1 MTAITLGNQYNFL
14 RHVITLES
22 IGIVPVIIGR
32 GIVIGIG
39 TCTRGPAMELYGIA
53 ASSPSL
59 IRKTYWEGPLKEG
72 LETAAGQGCSIVYG
86 MRVLG
91 ENYATADLD
100 VTDAQAGAVGTF
112 TATGPGTWGNI
123 PTITIEDGD
132 YSGTKKETFNGNGA
146 EVTTPYALLYNDL
159 VESTVNYVK
168 VAGVAKSL
176 VYTGTP
182 DPGEAYYNKTTG
194 HLSFATTE
202 WPTTAQQIE
211 IRYKYK
217 SRKITLQDETG
228 LPIVYNNITSL
239 TMLDA
244 KMKNDSL
251 CTFDAEVGATHLPQ
265 NMAATNMAGG
275 SDGTTITV
283 DDWEL
288 AFNTI
293 LETLPKEIIPSSIF
307 ATACKSEDGVTD
319 WDIPPL
325 MDAFLWEMGNK
336 KTPCQG
342 FITLPATA
350 TSQEIADYKEGYV
363 NLFMTLISNGYD
375 NLEKDLAPARAGQE
389 AALQLGVSPATDSNS
404 IKGINGL
411 LFQWTEPEREV
422 LTYAGVEV
430 LIKETGVHAYVGVS
444 TDTDNSFRR
453 TVDVRT
459 ICQCVIY
466 VDQIVKKFLNEKR
479 TQTNLARMD
488 ASIRVLMDKLIK
500 ASVLDTFDLAV
511 SPNIADHDAV
521 DISLKIQPVGHIERV
536 YTWMGVGY
544 YDTEAIAI

>member
-1 MTAITLGNQYNFL
+1 MAEITLGNQYNFL

-22 IGIVPVIIGR
+22 IGIVPVLVGR
-32 GIVIGIG
+32 GVVVGIG
-39 TCTRGPAMELYGIA
+39 TSTRGPAMKLYGIA
-53 ASSPSL
+53 GSSPSL
-59 IRKTYWEGPLKEG
+59 IRRTYFDGPLKEG

-91 ENYATADLD
+91 ENYATAEL
-100 VTDAQAGAVGTF
+100 AVSDSASDPSGKF
-112 TATGPGTWGNI
+112 IASGPGTWGNI
-123 PTITIEDGD
+123 PTIKIEAGD

-146 EVTTPYALLYNDL
+146 DVTTPYVLLYNDI
-159 VESTVNYVK
+159 VESTVNYVR
-168 VAGVAKSL
+168 VAGTPKIVI
-176 VYTGTP
+176 YTGTP
-182 DPGEAYYNKTTG
+182 DPGEAYFNKATG
-194 HLSFATTE
+194 ELSFAATE

-211 IRYKYK
+211 VRYKYE

-228 LPIVYNNITSL
+228 LPITYNNITSL
-239 TMLDA
+239 TMLAA
-244 KMKNDSL
+244 KMKKDNI
-251 CTFDAEVGATHLPQ
+251 CTFTIEVGATHLPKNQ
-265 NMAATNMAGG
+265 VPTNMAGG
-275 SDGTTITV
+275 SDGATITV

-288 AFNTI
+288 AFNNI
-293 LETLPKEIIPSSIF
+293 LEQMPEQVIPSSIF
-307 ATACKSEDGVTD
+307 ATSYEATAGE
-319 WDIPPL
+319 WDIVPL
-325 MDAFLWEMGNK
+325 MDQFLWQMGHK

-342 FITLPATA
+342 FVTLPADA
-350 TSQEIADYKEGYV
+350 TSQQIADFKEGYT

-375 NLEKDLAPARAGQE
+375 DNEKDLAPARAGQE
-389 AALQLGVSPATDSNS
+389 AALGLGTSPATDSNS

-444 TDTDNSFRR
+444 TDTDDNFRR

-459 ICQCVIY
+459 ICQCVVY

-488 ASIRVLMDKLIK
+488 ASIRVLMDKLVK
-500 ASVLDTFDLAV
+500 ASVLDTFDLG
-511 SPNIADHDAV
+511 IAANVEDHNAV
-521 DISLKIQPVGHIERV
+521 DITLKIQPVGHIERV

-544 YDTEAIAI
+544 YDTTAVAI

>member
-22 IGIVPVIIGR
+22 IGIVPVILGR
-32 GIVIGIG
+32 GVVIGIG
-39 TCTRGPAMELYGIA
+39 TSTRGPAMELYGIA

-72 LETAAGQGCSIVYG
+72 LETAAGQGCSVVYG

-100 VTDAQAGAVGTF
+100 VTDAASSDVGTF

-123 PTITIEDGD
+123 PIITIEDGD
-132 YSGTKKETFNGNGA
+132 YSGTKKETFNGNGSA
-146 EVTTPYALLYNDL
+146 VTTPYALLYDDL

-176 VYTGTP
+176 IYTGVP
-182 DPGEAYYNKTTG
+182 DPGEALYNKADGT
-194 HLSFATTE
+194 LEFNASEWPETTE
-202 WPTTAQQIE
+202 QIE
-211 IRYKYK
+211 VRYKYK

-228 LPIVYNNITSL
+228 LPVVYNNLTSL
-239 TMLDA
+239 TMIAA
-244 KMKNDSL
+244 KMKNDTMA
-251 CTFDAEVGATHLPQ
+251 TFEPTVGATHLPQ
-265 NMAATNMAGG
+265 TMAATNMSGG
-275 SDGTTITV
+275 SDGSTITI

-293 LETLPKEIIPSSIF
+293 LETISPYVIPSSIF
-307 ATACKSEDGVTD
+307 ATSYEATPGEY
-319 WDIPPL
+319 DIVPL

-342 FITLPATA
+342 FITLPATDSA
-350 TSQEIADYKEGYV
+350 QEMSDFKEGYT
-363 NLFMTLISNGYD
+363 NLFMTLITNGYD
-375 NLEKDLAPARAGQE
+375 DNEADLAPARAGQE
-389 AALQLGVSPATDSNS
+389 AALGLGISPATDSNS
-404 IKGINGL
+404 LKGINGL
-411 LFQWTEPEREV
+411 LFQWTEPDREV
-422 LTYAGVEV
+422 LTYGGLEV
-430 LIKETGVHAYVGVS
+430 LIKETGIHPYVGIT
-444 TDTDNSFRR
+444 TDTDDNFRR

-459 ICQCVIY
+459 ICQCIVW

-488 ASIRVLMDKLIK
+488 ASIRVLMDKLVK
-500 ASVLDTFDLAV
+500 ASVLDTFDLGV
-511 SPNIADHDAV
+511 KPNIEDHNAV
-521 DISLKIQPVGHIERV
+521 DITLKIQPVGHIERV

-544 YDTEAIAI
+544 YDTEAIAV